1 MASIRLEG
9 INKTFGKNKAL
20 RNVSFQVED
29 GEFFCILGPPGAG
42 KTTTLR
48 IIIGLETPDEGKVYI
63 DDEIVNSVHP
73 SKRDLA
79 MIFQNLALYP
89 DKTIFENIASPL
101 RRLKLDEQEINSKVV
116 EVAKQLRIDWMLKKK
131 PAQLSGGERQRV
143 AIGRAIVRQP
153 SAYLMDEPLSNLD
166 SLLRLEMRLTL
177 KELQTSLKETFI
189 YATHDQVE
197 ALSMADRIAILD
209 KGVLQQ
215 IGLPG
220 EVYRYPEN
228 SLVATVL
235 GNPSMN
241 FIACRIKENKDKVCL
256 IHEAFSAI
264 SDKDALSTDV
274 LSSLNTGKDLM
285 LGVRPEDIT
294 ISLQKPTEPS
304 VMGEIYV
311 TEPLGNKTIVDVK
324 LGEDIIKVI
333 DGPSFKGEPAQTIW
347 IRMNEAKLHLFET
360 KSRKCVYHASEDSP
374 VRIDSVDP

>member
-20 RNVSFQVED
+20 RNVNFQVED

-101 RRLKLDEQEINSKVV
+101 KRLKLDEQEINSKVV

-324 LGEDIIKVI
+324 LGEEIIKVI

-360 KSRKCVYHASEDSP
+360 KSRKCVYHASEDYP
-374 VRIDSVDP
+374 VRIDG